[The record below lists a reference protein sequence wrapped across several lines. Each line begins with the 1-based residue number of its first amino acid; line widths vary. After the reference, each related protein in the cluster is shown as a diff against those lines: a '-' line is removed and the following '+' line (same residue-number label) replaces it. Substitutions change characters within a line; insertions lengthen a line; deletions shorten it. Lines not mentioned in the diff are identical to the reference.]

1 MAATFGGHIY
11 IEGIMKLDKLREI
24 AMAARQGQWE
34 TRVVESWNS
43 DDPYALSAVARTH
56 RQSPRQGEQRDKANA
71 DADHIATFSPEMVLK
86 LLDCVRALEFYAD
99 EDDVWGACQPED
111 TFETCCHIVAET
123 RGGDR
128 AREALAALK
137 GTK

>member
-1 MAATFGGHIY
+1 
-11 IEGIMKLDKLREI
+11 MKLDKLREI

-71 DADHIATFSPEMVLK
+71 DADGLALVLYYRIKYKLGGHIFAFLFLWPI
-86 LLDCVRALEFYAD
+86 
-99 EDDVWGACQPED
+99 
-111 TFETCCHIVAET
+111 IVIDLG
-123 RGGDR
+123 RR
-128 AREALAALK
+128 RNL
-137 GTK
+137 